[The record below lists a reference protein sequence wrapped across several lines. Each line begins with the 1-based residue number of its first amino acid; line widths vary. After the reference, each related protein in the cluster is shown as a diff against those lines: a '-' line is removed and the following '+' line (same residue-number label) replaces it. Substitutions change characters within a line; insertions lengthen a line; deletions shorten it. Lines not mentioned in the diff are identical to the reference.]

1 MFIPFAIADLPLE
14 EAEIGFIAL
23 LVIAAMVG
31 GSYFRKLQS
40 ELRQQKKQLNDQ
52 TEFNR
57 KLNATVERLLK
68 IDNAGKI
75 DSNRQSPKGPR
86 TKA

>member
-1 MFIPFAIADLPLE
+1 MFIPFAIVDLPLE

-23 LVIAAMVG
+23 LVIAAMVS

-40 ELRQQKKQLNDQ
+40 ELRQQKKQLYDQ

-57 KLNATVERLLK
+57 KLNVTVDRLLK
-68 IDNAGKI
+68 IDNAGEI

-86 TKA
+86 TKT